1 MDGYIDIIMT
11 YINSADQSTKTIVLD
26 NIGGDSS
33 SDVPRQFKK
42 TSDLREMTDVASNTA
57 MFVTFLDI
65 DEDGRLDYLI

>member
-11 YINSADQSTKTIVLD
+11 YVNSADQSTKTIVLD

-33 SDVPRQFKK
+33 SGVPRQFKK